1 VARAAFPWVNLYMRM
16 REERRQIDAAL
27 FDIIQEHRLDVENV
41 R

>member
-1 VARAAFPWVNLYMRM
+1 MARAAFPRVNLSMRM